1 MHCVSLPLDV
11 CRKLEQEHKEK
22 LAAVRSELMKEIDQ
36 LQQQAGLQR
45 EELEAEVQ
53 KIRDDESF
61 LRDHLSISVKVP
73 TRSLTNLDT
82 FSFFPLIT
90 SRLLKFYIFQEN
102 RRLEMELLDSTD
114 KLVEAQSQIT
124 KLQTC
129 VDSILKERVH
139 RCSLAFPH

>member
-1 MHCVSLPLDV
+1 MFL

-73 TRSLTNLDT
+73 TRSLMNLDM
-82 FSFFPLIT
+82 FFFPLIT
-90 SRLLKFYIFQEN
+90 SRLLKFSIF
-102 RRLEMELLDSTD
+102 
-114 KLVEAQSQIT
+114 
-124 KLQTC
+124 
-129 VDSILKERVH
+129 
-139 RCSLAFPH
+139 